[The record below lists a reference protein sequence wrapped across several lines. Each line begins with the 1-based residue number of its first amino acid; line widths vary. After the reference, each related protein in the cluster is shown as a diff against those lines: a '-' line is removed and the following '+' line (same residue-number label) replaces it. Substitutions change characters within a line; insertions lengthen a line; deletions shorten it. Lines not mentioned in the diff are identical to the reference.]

1 MMSLFSCVH
10 CSFFIF
16 SFVLSSGLYSGES
29 YVISNFRNLSNRSI
43 SWHWVCPCKP
53 YLQLLLSLT
62 GLLPPPPGIIV
73 EWVSVIFLSC
83 CVNCRWF
90 SLLVMLLS
98 TVGMDIINFFLILV
112 LKVDVYSWKLT
123 GEANSSS
130 TTPHWDACSWTL
142 TGEANS

>member
-1 MMSLFSCVH
+1 MMSLFSCVY
-10 CSFFIF
+10 CSFLIF
-16 SFVLSSGLYSGES
+16 SFVLSSGLSSGES
-29 YVISNFRNLSNRSI
+29 YVISNFRKLSNTSI
-43 SWHWVCPCKP
+43 SWHWVCPCKFC
-53 YLQLLLSLT
+53 LWLLLTLT
-62 GLLPPPPGIIV
+62 GLLPPPGIII

-83 CVNCRWF
+83 CVNCRGF
-90 SLLVMLLS
+90 SSIVMLLS

-130 TTPHWDACSWTL
+130 TTPHVDVCSWKL